1 MIQNRTLVILLLVL
15 TLCTC
20 CLPAMAALPSY
31 SFRGTVIDVSKTE
44 NTVTILATHRWGC
57 QFDDG
62 IATCS
67 WISITPKVLTGT
79 APVPEVFDRITPG
92 SSVMAGSLGTQGER
106 WTGIGILT
114 PSYGAEPLHATDLF
128 GEPGLLPAP
137 LVAGYG
143 LTVTMQPDC
152 GNCSGSTCL
161 AQAAN
166 LTLSRDG
173 AEVWS
178 GILLPGSDA
187 AYEDPLDGSSLSV
200 KFVSGQASSSLCPG
214 VPGGIGGIQ
223 PTSIFIVHAD
233 RSGPGPGPVPTGT
246 GTGTLRVNSIPSG
259 ASIYLDGIAKG
270 VTPKTISG
278 LTPGVYA
285 LVLEKEGY
293 APYEKNVTISA
304 GRPTLVTVT
313 LPPLY
318 GSLRIQSS
326 PSGAT
331 VLLNGVSEGVTPLIV
346 GDLLPGEYRVT
357 LAKTGYQTV
366 NRTATVTAG
375 REQLLFVT
383 LSPGQDG
390 SEKIDAFIAA
400 LRDDGFIVQEGKF
413 ENFDVLDMYDAGIIP
428 SCYGNNPSTPYLVYK
443 LPGYPGLARG
453 GRVSDA
459 PINPAN
465 TGLWIDY
472 FMESDEAIVFVGTT
486 PPEAKYYSYR
496 SYVGTRWFTSLG
508 TYQRIFASLGD
519 TLNNYRIRTGSSPG
533 QAGSGPYQKPV
544 MIITTAD
551 RGTNERVRSA
561 AVRAGYSTSMMN
573 DDIIPSGLIRMGLA
587 NTSDTIAF
595 LHRLA
600 FFANETLG
608 NEYVNGSPGRVLRI
622 TPNTTHTPE
631 PYGVPRLILRG
642 TGDTRELDLLG
653 VQEELLEAILARHG
667 SGMVATG
674 NDSYIW
680 ILEGYDSLQRE
691 ADALGDNRDALYL
704 GNGDYLLSDDEFL
717 LVYGVNHKATGKG
730 IYTNIAVY
738 GTGALNGV
746 VAVTDAD
753 LAGSADTYLPGNPD
767 AGLFYVWKFARHC
780 NGEAGCTEIPYCCG
794 GLGVPEDVPVRIGYR
809 TYVEPE
815 TGIGPSFTEVLYDQA
830 IHFSPE

>member
-1 MIQNRTLVILLLVL
+1 
-15 TLCTC
+15 
-20 CLPAMAALPSY
+20 MAALPSY

-62 IATCS
+62 ITTCS

-92 SSVMAGSLGTQGER
+92 SSVMAGSLGTQGEK

-137 LVAGYG
+137 LVAGYEI
-143 LTVTMQPDC
+143 TVAMQPDC
-152 GNCSGSTCL
+152 GNCSGSTCV

-214 VPGGIGGIQ
+214 VPGGIGGVQ

-233 RSGPGPGPVPTGT
+233 RSGPGPVPTGA

-278 LTPGVYA
+278 LAPGVYA

-293 APYEKNVTISA
+293 GPYEKNVTISA

-496 SYVGTRWFTSLG
+496 SYVGTRWFASLG

-533 QAGSGPYQKPV
+533 QAGSGPYEKPV

-551 RGTNERVRSA
+551 RGTNQRVRSA
-561 AVRAGYSTSMMN
+561 AVRAGYSTGMMN
-573 DDIIPSGLIRMGLA
+573 DDIIPSGLINMGLA

-600 FFANETLG
+600 FFANETRG
-608 NEYVNGSPGRVLRI
+608 KEYVNSSPGRVLRI
-622 TPNTTHTPE
+622 TPNVSHTPE
-631 PYGVPRLILRG
+631 PYGVPRLIVRG
-642 TGDTRELDLLG
+642 TGDTRELDLNG
-653 VQEELLEAILARHG
+653 VQEALREAILARHG
-667 SGMVATG
+667 DGMAATG
-674 NDSYIW
+674 NSSYIW

-717 LVYGVNHKATGKG
+717 IIYGVNHKATGKG

-815 TGIGPSFTEVLYDQA
+815 TGIGPSFTEILYDQA